1 MLAPLMETRPA
12 GAPLPKALAATSP
25 GSGVTPLGAPR
36 SISRRELFQV
46 IQAELDRKGI
56 STQGE
61 LRPEDLNIQS
71 SVPALMDDVGLQV
84 KKVRF
89 DPLRHEVV
97 FEMWASQEPQ
107 FLPFEVTTRQNEGLI
122 SELAGGLADA
132 GAGVQTESPTLG
144 QGVSHGH
151 SNPPVLAKPG
161 TLATLIM
168 LGQNVRITTTVLPLQ
183 PGAKGQ
189 SILVRESTTAR
200 VMTAEV
206 VDLNLLQVRF

>member
-1 MLAPLMETRPA
+1 
-12 GAPLPKALAATSP
+12 
-25 GSGVTPLGAPR
+25 
-36 SISRRELFQV
+36 
-46 IQAELDRKGI
+46 
-56 STQGE
+56 
-61 LRPEDLNIQS
+61 
-71 SVPALMDDVGLQV
+71 
-84 KKVRF
+84 
-89 DPLRHEVV
+89 
-97 FEMWASQEPQ
+97 MWASQEPQ